1 MDSYFEKGVK
11 LKGTLWVKGAVHFD
25 GEMEGD
31 VHSSNH
37 FVVGKTGSVCGTVNS
52 YNVSNMGRIEG
63 DIVAE
68 NKVTLLQD
76 SSLKGDITTYHLV
89 IDEGSNFEGSS
100 RMTGKKPKEVSESKV
115 PEKPKSKEDIAREMI
130 EKDTLLKK
138 EKKAEN
144 KEKASD
150 TDSSSSSGK
159 ESKGWSL
166 KGWGSKTG
174 LFLLLGLAGTFFFS
188 SAL

>member
-11 LKGTLWVKGAVHFD
+11 LKGTLRVKGAVHFD
-25 GEMEGD
+25 GELEGD
-31 VHSSNH
+31 VHSINH
-37 FVVGKTGSVCGTVNS
+37 FVVGKTGDVRGTVRS

-63 DIVAE
+63 DIIAE

-100 RMTGKKPKEVSESKV
+100 RMTGKKPKESLDAKV
-115 PEKPKSKEDIAREMI
+115 PEKTKSKEDIAREMI
-130 EKDTLLKK
+130 ERDSLLKK
-138 EKKAEN
+138 EKKAEE
-144 KEKASD
+144 KEKVAA
-150 TDSSSSSGK
+150 TDAPAK
-159 ESKGWSL
+159 ESKGWGL

-174 LFLLLGLAGTFFFS
+174 LFLLFGLMGTFFIS
-188 SAL
+188 TSL

>member
-37 FVVGKTGSVCGTVNS
+37 FVVGKTGSVHGTVHS

-100 RMTGKKPKEVSESKV
+100 RMTGKKPKEAAESKV
-115 PEKPKSKEDIAREMI
+115 SEKPRSKEDIAREMI
-130 EKDTLLKK
+130 EKDNLLMK
-138 EKKAEN
+138 EKKAED
-144 KEKASD
+144 KAKSAAD
-150 TDSSSSSGK
+150 ESSK

-166 KGWGSKTG
+166 KGWGSRAG
-174 LFLLLGLAGTFFFS
+174 LFLLAGLSGIS
-188 SAL
+188 YL

>member
-11 LKGTLWVKGAVHFD
+11 LKGTLRVKGAVHFD

-31 VHSSNH
+31 VHSANH
-37 FVVGKTGSVCGTVNS
+37 FVVGKTGDVRGTVRS

-63 DIVAE
+63 DIIAE

-100 RMTGKKPKEVSESKV
+100 RMTGKKPKENPDAVTPV
-115 PEKPKSKEDIAREMI
+115 REKTKSKEDIARELI
-130 EKDTLLKK
+130 EKDTLLKP
-138 EKKAEN
+138 KAEEN
-144 KEKASD
+144 GKGEAA
-150 TDSSSSSGK
+150 SGK
-159 ESKGWSL
+159 EGKGWTL

-174 LFLLLGLAGTFFFS
+174 
-188 SAL
+188 